1 MDKLEEST
9 KELNNEG
16 FVNFV
21 FKFDENQKAMMLNIV
36 QYTILAIIPMIVI
49 LKTIKNYIPDVD
61 EEKESLM
68 VLAEV
73 VLQLIIMFLSIYL
86 IHRIII
92 YLLTYIGFN
101 YSEFSVTNIIL
112 SVLIVILQN
121 DLKNLILIEPV
132 PNFIIPLWALIAY
145 LIISLR
151 RN

>member
-16 FVNFV
+16 FMNFV
-21 FKFDENQKAMMLNIV
+21 FKFDENQKATMLNIV

-73 VLQLIIMFLSIYL
+73 VLQLIIMF
-86 IHRIII
+86 
-92 YLLTYIGFN
+92 
-101 YSEFSVTNIIL
+101 
-112 SVLIVILQN
+112 
-121 DLKNLILIEPV
+121 
-132 PNFIIPLWALIAY
+132 
-145 LIISLR
+145 
-151 RN
+151 